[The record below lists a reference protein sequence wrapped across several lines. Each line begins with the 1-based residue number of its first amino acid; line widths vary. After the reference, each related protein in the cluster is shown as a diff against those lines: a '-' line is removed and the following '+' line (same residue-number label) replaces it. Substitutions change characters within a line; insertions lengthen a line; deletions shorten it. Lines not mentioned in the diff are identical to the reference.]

1 MRATLV
7 QSTITQMS
15 MQDDLYIWH
24 TDQGKQFGAQATID
38 LVIAKGLLPS
48 MSRAG
53 TPTDNPFAERFVG
66 QFKHAVVRR
75 QKYPDLGSFLF
86 QAEKWINF
94 YNQLRPHEGLKMLSP
109 NQFALKYGWKSAP
122 HVSQLTVQ

>member
-1 MRATLV
+1 MVNQPLLNQTRQILSLVFDYSMRATLV

-53 TPTDNPFAERFVG
+53 TRQTTHLLSDLLDSSNTLWYADKNIPT
-66 QFKHAVVRR
+66 
-75 QKYPDLGSFLF
+75 
-86 QAEKWINF
+86 
-94 YNQLRPHEGLKMLSP
+94 
-109 NQFALKYGWKSAP
+109 
-122 HVSQLTVQ
+122 